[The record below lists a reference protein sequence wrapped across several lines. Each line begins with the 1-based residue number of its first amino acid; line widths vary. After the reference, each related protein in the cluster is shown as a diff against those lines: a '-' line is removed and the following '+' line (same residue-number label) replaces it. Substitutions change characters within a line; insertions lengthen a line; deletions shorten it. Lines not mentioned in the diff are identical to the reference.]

1 MTHEALSLSWDR
13 VLPQGLL
20 SACFWPELGH
30 LQLQESL
37 GNQRLLV
44 GWIAT
49 LSKFRILLLLKDR
62 GWLLDRHVPSS
73 LYYFSSLN
81 PNELQI

>member
-1 MTHEALSLSWDR
+1 MPHEALSLSWDR

-30 LQLQESL
+30 LQLQENL

-44 GWIAT
+44 GQIAT
-49 LSKFRILLLLKDR
+49 RSKFRILLLLKER
-62 GWLLDRHVPSS
+62 GWLLDMQLMCPPHFISS
-73 LYYFSSLN
+73 VL
-81 PNELQI
+81 